1 MSETQNSIQ
10 SATGRATPD
19 FGADKIDGKAFAANL
34 LQRIKQDVANL
45 RATTGEVPGLA
56 VVLVG
61 EDPASAVY
69 VASKRRETL
78 AAGMNSFEHRLSEE
92 TTQEELLALIHR
104 LNADPAVHGIL
115 VQLPLPGQLN
125 ADAVIDAINPAK
137 DVDGFHVA
145 NAGRL
150 AVGQQALVPCT
161 PLGCVMLLKDRLG
174 DLSGLHA
181 VVVGRSNIVGKPM
194 AQLLLQEDCT
204 VTIAHRHSRDVAS
217 ITRLADILVVA
228 VGRPEMVKGDWI
240 KPGATVIDVGIN
252 RISRDG
258 KTRLV
263 GDVDFAQ
270 AGHAKAITP
279 VPGGVGPMTIGCLL
293 ENTLEAFRRAQAPTL
308 LKSMKKGCNITDSAQ
323 FDDADTGRFFM
334 RTSFRSEE
342 GRTLQDLRASFA
354 PIAEKFEME
363 ATFFDEAT
371 KRKLMIMV
379 SRFGHCLNDLLYR
392 WRIGALPVDIVG
404 VISNHLDYQKVVVN
418 HDIPFHYIKV
428 TKENK
433 PAAEAEQMRIVEDA
447 GADLIVLARYMQ
459 VLSNEMCRTY
469 SGRIINIHHSFLP
482 SFKGANPYKQAF
494 ERGVKL
500 IGATSHYVTADLDEG
515 PIIEQDIVRI
525 THAQSPE
532 DYVSLGRDVEAQ
544 VLSRAI
550 HAHMHGRVFIN
561 GNKTVVFPASP
572 GSYAS
577 ERMG

>member
-1 MSETQNSIQ
+1 
-10 SATGRATPD
+10 
-19 FGADKIDGKAFAANL
+19 
-34 LQRIKQDVANL
+34 
-45 RATTGEVPGLA
+45 
-56 VVLVG
+56 
-61 EDPASAVY
+61 
-69 VASKRRETL
+69 
-78 AAGMNSFEHRLSEE
+78 MNSFEHRLSEE

-308 LKSMKKGCNITDSAQ
+308 LKSMKK
-323 FDDADTGRFFM
+323 
-334 RTSFRSEE
+334 
-342 GRTLQDLRASFA
+342 
-354 PIAEKFEME
+354 
-363 ATFFDEAT
+363 
-371 KRKLMIMV
+371 V
-379 SRFGHCLNDLLYR
+379 S
-392 WRIGALPVDIVG
+392 
-404 VISNHLDYQKVVVN
+404 
-418 HDIPFHYIKV
+418 
-428 TKENK
+428 
-433 PAAEAEQMRIVEDA
+433 
-447 GADLIVLARYMQ
+447 
-459 VLSNEMCRTY
+459 
-469 SGRIINIHHSFLP
+469 
-482 SFKGANPYKQAF
+482 
-494 ERGVKL
+494 
-500 IGATSHYVTADLDEG
+500 
-515 PIIEQDIVRI
+515 
-525 THAQSPE
+525 
-532 DYVSLGRDVEAQ
+532 
-544 VLSRAI
+544 
-550 HAHMHGRVFIN
+550 
-561 GNKTVVFPASP
+561 
-572 GSYAS
+572 
-577 ERMG
+577 